1 MLAAVE
7 AVGEGLNLLVGFS
20 FVLRLVILQ
29 MAHLR
34 AGSSGHENLR
44 QMVLRFDQVELR
56 FVSIV
61 VVGNILIGDV
71 DLRRDLLIQNFLDGK
86 RAAEIA
92 LKVILVNFLFLDRKS
107 TRLNSSHA
115 NISYAVFCLK

>member
-1 MLAAVE
+1 
-7 AVGEGLNLLVGFS
+7 
-20 FVLRLVILQ
+20 
-29 MAHLR
+29 
-34 AGSSGHENLR
+34 
-44 QMVLRFDQVELR
+44 MVLRFDQVELR

-92 LKVILVNFLFLDRKS
+92 LKVILVNFLFFEPRVKFLLAIRRFK
-107 TRLNSSHA
+107 
-115 NISYAVFCLK
+115 VV